1 MLQKRML
8 CCESLAADSARV
20 RPLSSVHPLVDLKG
34 VLLGKAFAT
43 FAALKRA
50 LP

>member
-8 CCESLAADSARV
+8 CCQSLVADSARV
-20 RPLSSVHPLVDLKG
+20 WPLSRVHPLMDLER

-43 FAALKRA
+43 FTALVRA
-50 LP
+50 LS